1 MGKVKCNRDK
11 SLPQVT
17 TLKKHIQKKKCQ
29 QKWKHIFQHING
41 GRRRNVHA
49 KILNDEHLG
58 TTVKSDVVGTQSQ
71 PKWIS
76 MQNGDKINGVLPVE
90 QNNFVKLPDNQ
101 KKRKEFPS
109 PSTSSQGPAKK
120 RKILTNGHTSSKTLR
135 THLADLH
142 GIVVESTSEESDVQI
157 VESDTTSKNSPKI
170 TSQTPKQFLKPRV
183 SSTPNTPGQKILE
196 ETGNL
201 NSTLLDDEE
210 SDEDDIE
217 EAYDNE
223 FALTEMNFEDSD
235 LDQSIDEEDEIR
247 TDEEIYEYNSE
258 DDDTFDDY
266 DIEEEEL
273 DEEEED
279 EDLESLDSYE
289 IESEYFSESSEDDDE
304 SDENAGKYFY
314 QQYHSSEDESY
325 EPGTDYVEDLYV
337 PRGTATTFSAG
348 YLCQLPF
355 DDKSDEPQVIDVTEY
370 FNKIENAQQDESN
383 DDSESSESDSSCPK
397 LVPIKSEYRKK
408 ILFTQINSNS
418 LNFMTN
424 E

>member
-11 SLPQVT
+11 SSEQVT

-49 KILNDEHLG
+49 KILNGEHLG
-58 TTVKSDVVGTQSQ
+58 TTDKSDAVDTQSKD
-71 PKWIS
+71 KWIS

-101 KKRKEFPS
+101 KKRKEIPS

-120 RKILTNGHTSSKTLR
+120 RKVLTKSQSGLTNGHTSSKTLR
-135 THLADLH
+135 THLADLP
-142 GIVVESTSEESDVQI
+142 GIVVESTSEDSDIQI

-183 SSTPNTPGQKILE
+183 SSTPNTPSQRILE
-196 ETGNL
+196 ETG

-304 SDENAGKYFY
+304 SEEEAEKYFY

-337 PRGTATTFSAG
+337 PRGTATTFSTS

-370 FNKIENAQQDESN
+370 FNKIENTQQDESEN

-397 LVPIKSEYRKK
+397 LVPIKSEYRKNCFF
-408 ILFTQINSNS
+408 I
-418 LNFMTN
+418 
-424 E
+424 